1 MDKNENVQQEK
12 SGFKP
17 ICRPTPE
24 QNAKSGM
31 QNTKN
36 ETRNARD
43 KTSYPALKQQ
53 YQKAASEIQSNI
65 NTLPKYVE
73 FLNHL
78 LQLYA
83 RGKGE
88 LCVLKHGDNVFFIID
103 EQQFTNFGAIP
114 LKAIIRHSR
123 NQSQRNIILLIL
135 GQDTTPKIICLET
148 QKLNSGRWIDDMG
161 FEYSYLKGGEKLL
174 KALIRA
180 WARFAPTEDIYE
192 YSGWMQDDKDAY
204 IFDGQKLTGIEQDT
218 ANAKSHCKHAL
229 EMLNVAP
236 HATTIPLLATE
247 LLSLVHSRMVENG
260 VYFKGVICLLAPT
273 QSFKTTIAT
282 LFFDHVHGRKAELNF
297 ESTSAAFDR
306 VVGNTCD
313 KTVIVDDL
321 KPGATKTES
330 RNMLLKLSK
339 LIRMCSDDSGG
350 IQKADTKNG
359 TIENIARCLAVATAE
374 QIQIEVQSTLA
385 RLLILEMERN
395 HVNIDKITYFQDNHS
410 EYQAFIRDYIMDISC
425 HGLDAY
431 CRKLSERFLQE
442 RNVLREDS
450 LKQDILVDNRTND
463 ICVWLY
469 LSFSE
474 FLSYARRVDAI
485 DEKQQKDY
493 LAESFSIFHKL
504 MMRQTER
511 VSELDDIKLFFN
523 GLQYLLDTKEV
534 KIPQLQARNSDY
546 IADNDDPTIG
556 FTKIG
561 FVYLKNNIALQKV
574 ASYYHR
580 FGREFTVNE
589 TALRKKL
596 ADNGCILP
604 ENRGTYIHRLNVC
617 GRRYQCIKFE
627 ANTFS
632 KLLSGGKA
640 YDSEKESPSDRG
652 LRRNAENIFGGGNA
666 AN

>member
-1 MDKNENVQQEK
+1 MDENENVQQEK
-12 SGFKP
+12 FGFKP

-24 QNAKSGM
+24 QNTRSETQSA
-31 QNTKN
+31 KN
-36 ETRNARD
+36 ETQDARNKA
-43 KTSYPALKQQ
+43 SYPTLKQQ
-53 YQKAASEIQSNI
+53 YQRVASEIQG
-65 NTLPKYVE
+65 NTSILPEHVELLNYV
-73 FLNHL
+73 
-78 LQLYA
+78 LQHYA
-83 RGKGE
+83 RHDAE
-88 LCVLKHGDNVFFIID
+88 LCVLKHNNNASFMID
-103 EQQFTNFGAIP
+103 KDPFTNFGAIP
-114 LKAIIRHSR
+114 LKVIIRHSR
-123 NQSQRNIILLIL
+123 EQPQVFIELLIL
-135 GQDTTPKIICLET
+135 GRDTAPKIICLEA
-148 QKLNSGRWIDDMG
+148 QKLNSGRWIDEMG

-180 WARFAPTEDIYE
+180 MARFAPTEDIYE
-192 YSGWMQDDKDAY
+192 YSGWMQDDEDAY
-204 IFDGQKLTGIEQDT
+204 IFDGQKLTGREQDLF
-218 ANAKSHCKHAL
+218 NAKSHCKHAL

-236 HATTIPLLATE
+236 HTTTIPLLATE
-247 LLSLVHSRMVENG
+247 LLSLIHSRMVENG
-260 VYFKGVICLLAPT
+260 IYFKGIICLLAPT

-282 LFFDHVHGRKAELNF
+282 LFFDHVHGRKADLNF
-297 ESTSAAFDR
+297 EATSAAFDR

-350 IQKADTKNG
+350 IQKANAKNG
-359 TIENIARCLAVATAE
+359 TVENIARCLAVATAE

-395 HVNIDKITYFQDNHS
+395 HVDIDKLAYFQDSHS

-431 CRKLSERFLQE
+431 CRKIAGRFLQE
-442 RNVLREDS
+442 RNVLRKDS

-463 ICVWLY
+463 MCVWLY

-474 FLSYARRVDAI
+474 FLSYARRIDAI

-493 LAESFSIFHKL
+493 LAESLSIFHKL

-546 IADNDDPTIG
+546 IADNDDSTIG
-556 FTKIG
+556 FTKTG

-580 FGREFTVNE
+580 FGREFTINE
-589 TALRKKL
+589 TVLRKKL
-596 ADNGCILP
+596 ANSNYILP
-604 ENRGTYIHRLNVC
+604 ESRGTYIHRLNVC

-632 KLLSGGKA
+632 KLLSGGKT
-640 YDSEKESPSDRG
+640 YDSEKESPSDRS
-652 LRRNAENIFGGGNA
+652 LRRNAENIFGRGNA
-666 AN
+666 TN

>member
-1 MDKNENVQQEK
+1 MDDNDNVQQEK
-12 SGFKP
+12 SNFKP
-17 ICRPTPE
+17 IYKPIPE
-24 QNAKSGM
+24 QNTRSGI
-31 QNTKN
+31 QNAKN
-36 ETRNARD
+36 ETQNVRD
-43 KTSYPALKQQ
+43 KTSYTELKQL
-53 YQKAASEIQSNI
+53 YQKVASEIQSNI
-65 NTLPKYVE
+65 NTLSKHVG
-73 FLNHL
+73 FLNNL
-78 LQLYA
+78 LGHYA

-88 LCVLKHGDNVFFIID
+88 LCVLEHNNNVSFITI
-103 EQQFTNFGAIP
+103 EEKQFTNFGAIP
-114 LKAIIRHSR
+114 LKAIIIHHARE
-123 NQSQRNIILLIL
+123 QSQINIELLIL
-135 GQDTTPKIICLET
+135 GQDIAPKIIHLEA
-148 QKLNSGRWIDDMG
+148 QKLNSGRWIDEMG
-161 FEYSYLKGGEKLL
+161 LEYTCLKGGEKLL
-174 KALIRA
+174 KVLIRA
-180 WARFAPTEDIYE
+180 LARFAPTEDIYE
-192 YSGWMQDDKDAY
+192 YSGWMQDDKNAY
-204 IFDGQKLTGIEQDT
+204 ILDGQKLTGRGRDKFS
-218 ANAKSHCKHAL
+218 AKSHCKHAL

-236 HATTIPLLATE
+236 YAITIPLLATE

-273 QSFKTTIAT
+273 QSFKTTITT
-282 LFFDHVHGRKAELNF
+282 LFFDHVHGRKADLNF

-321 KPGATKTES
+321 KPGATKTEN

-350 IQKADTKNG
+350 IQKADTKSG
-359 TIENIARCLAVATAE
+359 TVENIARCLVVATAE

-385 RLLILEMERN
+385 RLLILEMDRN
-395 HVNIDKITYFQDNHS
+395 QVAGIDKLTYFQDNHD

-425 HGLDAY
+425 RGLDTY
-431 CRKLSERFLQE
+431 CSKLAERFLQE
-442 RNVLREDS
+442 RNVLRKDS

-463 ICVWLY
+463 MCVWLY

-474 FLSYARRVDAI
+474 FLNYAKRVDAI

-493 LAESFSIFHKL
+493 LGEALSVFHKL

-523 GLQYLLDTKEV
+523 GLQYLLDTKEA
-534 KIPQLQARNSDY
+534 KITQLKARNSDY
-546 IADNDDPTIG
+546 IADNDNPTIG
-556 FTKIG
+556 FTKTG

-580 FGREFTVNE
+580 FGKEFTVNE
-589 TALRKKL
+589 TVLRKKL

-604 ENRGTYIHRLNVC
+604 ESKGTYIHRLNVC
-617 GRRYQCIKFE
+617 GSRYQCIKFE

-632 KLLSGGKA
+632 KLLSGGKT

-652 LRRNAENIFGGGNA
+652 LRRNAEGIFGR
-666 AN
+666 